1 MSTIRGGFVSGTIA
15 LAVEVRGT
23 EQALGELRR
32 LSQEGKTLTVT
43 LRNTGQVADETA
55 AYYRKFGSAIS
66 SVTGWITQ
74 MSITTFV
81 FLLTLRQMHSTQR
94 QVATAQEQAA
104 EAIRRYGRNS
114 TQARQALR
122 RLAQAQ
128 ENARL
133 AQFGFFIQVI
143 ATIGSITTLILQLPV
158 LKMQLQATA
167 AAYSEL
173 ALAAGSA
180 RAAMGDPTAWTAIA
194 LGIGTAITIGGIYL
208 AGGLGGGEA
217 EFDRQWSETGRY
229 VKQRAF
235 RESRR
240 YG

>member
-15 LAVEVRGT
+15 LAVEVHGT

-43 LRNTGQVADETA
+43 LRNTGQVADETS

-114 TQARQALR
+114 IQARQALR

-133 AQFGFFIQVI
+133 AQFGFFIQII

-158 LKMQLQATA
+158 LKMQLQAVAAEYAKLAATATA
-167 AAYSEL
+167 AKI
-173 ALAAGSA
+173 
-180 RAAMGDPTAWTAIA
+180 AMSPLGMGMLA

-217 EFDRQWSETGRY
+217 EFDRQWSEVGRY